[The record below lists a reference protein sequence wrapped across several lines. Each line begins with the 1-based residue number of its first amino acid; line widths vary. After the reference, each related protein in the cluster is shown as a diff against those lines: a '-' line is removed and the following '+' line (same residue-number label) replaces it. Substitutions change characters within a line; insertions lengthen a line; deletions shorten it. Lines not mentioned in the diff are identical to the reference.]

1 MKGAVMSASNFSSL
15 TIGWMAIGTGVAG
28 LLGLAFII
36 LFFTVG
42 QPFGTLNDICIGLTA
57 ILSVVLVWMLYPG
70 LRAQSPLLSQVALV
84 IAMLGA
90 LLVMVGSALAISGV
104 RGWFLAGLYMAAGN
118 AMIGLW
124 LLGLNYSA
132 LRGNTLSHS
141 LVILGFIS
149 GVILAL
155 GLVTIPGIFRGIDS
169 QEYELTTFN
178 YIWWVGSLGYLAL
191 YPTWCILFGR
201 TLLLK

>member
-1 MKGAVMSASNFSSL
+1 MFTNNFSSV
-15 TIGWMAIGTGVAG
+15 TIGWMAIATGIAG

-57 ILSVVLVWMLYPG
+57 ILSMVLVWMLYSMSH
-70 LRAQSPLLSQVALV
+70 AQSSLLSQVALV
-84 IAMLGA
+84 FAIFGA
-90 LLVMVGSALAISGV
+90 ILVLVGSALAISGV
-104 RGWFLAGLYMAAGN
+104 KGWFLSGLYMAAGN

-124 LLGLNYSA
+124 ALGLNYSA
-132 LRGNTLSHS
+132 LRENSLPHG
-141 LVILGFIS
+141 LVIFGLIS
-149 GVILAL
+149 GAILAL
-155 GLVTIPGIFRGIDS
+155 GLVTIPGMFRGIDT
-169 QEYELTTFN
+169 QEYEMTIFN
-178 YIWWVGSLGYLAL
+178 YVWWTSSLGYLAL